1 MRIFILLAFAL
12 SSTAIGIGCTS
23 TTSRTSSNGTVI
35 AIDGT
40 AVTSAPARGTATAT
54 IPASAS
60 ASASAA
66 VSTTPSADS
75 TAANTPITA
84 DSAGGQT
91 EVTGIVGGI
100 NASTGTIEIRRLR
113 GASVTK
119 IEVGDSTKIRK
130 AAGGTIP
137 LADVRVSDRIIATGA
152 LNDRK
157 DALIAT
163 EITVQD
169 VVPGAQPGG

>member
-1 MRIFILLAFAL
+1 MRIFSLLVLVGLA
-12 SSTAIGIGCTS
+12 TAIGMGCTS

-54 IPASAS
+54 IPAS

-130 AAGGTIP
+130 AADGTIP

-163 EITVQD
+163 EITVQN